1 MFNVNNDT
9 YKRITSRDIRN
20 VFLLGGLAGMLVFI
34 ACYGVS
40 ILDVTNDAWLLS
52 GEDIT
57 QHYIGWSSIGLRNG
71 PFRLARFRESCIRR
85 PLVLYIRIPIRCWLF
100 SLSFFRRCSRRH
112 SSILE
117 SAVC

>member
-57 QHYIGWSSIGLRNG
+57 QHYIGWKFYRAS
-71 PFRLARFRESCIRR
+71 E
-85 PLVLYIRIPIRCWLF
+85 WT
-100 SLSFFRRCSRRH
+100 LSFFRRCSRRH

>member
-57 QHYIGWSSIGLRNG
+57 SALHLAGSFYRASEWTFPIGQIQGILYPADLLYYIFGFQSVAGYFL
-71 PFRLARFRESCIRR
+71 
-85 PLVLYIRIPIRCWLF
+85 
-100 SLSFFRRCSRRH
+100 
-112 SSILE
+112 
-117 SAVC
+117 

>member
-57 QHYIGWSSIGLRNG
+57 QHYIGWKFYRASEWTFPIGQIQGILY
-71 PFRLARFRESCIRR
+71 PQTSCI
-85 PLVLYIRIPIRCWLF
+85 I
-100 SLSFFRRCSRRH
+100 
-112 SSILE
+112 
-117 SAVC
+117 

>member
-57 QHYIGWSSIGLRNG
+57 QHYIGWKLLSGFGMDLSDWPDSGNPVSADL
-71 PFRLARFRESCIRR
+71 
-85 PLVLYIRIPIRCWLF
+85 LYYIFGFQSVAGYFL
-100 SLSFFRRCSRRH
+100 
-112 SSILE
+112 
-117 SAVC
+117 

>member
-34 ACYGVS
+34 ACYGVC
-40 ILDVTNDAWLLS
+40 ILDVTNDAWLLT

-57 QHYIGWSSIGLRNG
+57 QHYIGWKFYRASEWTFPIGQIQG
-71 PFRLARFRESCIRR
+71 
-85 PLVLYIRIPIRCWLF
+85 
-100 SLSFFRRCSRRH
+100 
-112 SSILE
+112 IL
-117 SAVC
+117 